1 MKEMKEKELPRPK
14 LFQISIHGKRNG
26 LDAWVKEL
34 QIVIDE
40 YDLKNSIDILSGDLD
55 EVVSVKTTEIEVG
68 YSPLF
73 HDIIIGG
80 CNYVGINS

>member
-1 MKEMKEKELPRPK
+1 MKEKELPRPRVY
-14 LFQISIHGKRNG
+14 QISIQGKRNG
-26 LDAWVKEL
+26 AVAWVKEIL
-34 QIVIDE
+34 LVINE
-40 YDLKNSIDILSGDLD
+40 YDLKNSIEVLSEDLD
-55 EVVSVKTTEIEVG
+55 EVDSVKTTEIEVG